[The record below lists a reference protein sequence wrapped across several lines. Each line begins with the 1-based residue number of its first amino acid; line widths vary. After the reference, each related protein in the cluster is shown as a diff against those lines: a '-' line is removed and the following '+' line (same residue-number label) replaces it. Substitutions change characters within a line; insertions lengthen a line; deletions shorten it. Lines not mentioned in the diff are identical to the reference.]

1 MTDITVIIPVGG
13 SELKDT
19 PSVVLIA
26 ICERDILKILECQK
40 LATLHELSEVRFT
53 KSDIKYPEGDYD
65 FCTAEVVVCGIHVW
79 IATLFSA
86 YEIADSLTTHAV
98 NISDLAKALESAR
111 NGDLLFLGDERGEA
125 FVCAAENCEEWGL
138 NTSPVGYQVKHL
150 KTGLHWNGRSNNDV
164 LSFSTAS
171 RDLKVALAD
180 SQEWSLIPVCINFF
194 DYPFHSPPNFV
205 G

>member
-1 MTDITVIIPVGG
+1 MTNITVITPFGG

-19 PSVVLIA
+19 PSVALIA

-79 IATLFSA
+79 IETLFSA

-98 NISDLAKALESAR
+98 NISDLAKAFESAQS
-111 NGDLLFLGDERGEA
+111 GDLVFLGDDLAEA
-125 FVCAAENCEEWGL
+125 FVFAAENCEEWGL
-138 NTSPVGYQVKHL
+138 NASPVGYQVKHL
-150 KTGLHWNGRSNNDV
+150 KTGLHWNGRGNNDV
-164 LSFSTAS
+164 MTFSTAS
-171 RDLKVALAD
+171 RELKLALAD
-180 SQEWSLIPVCINFF
+180 SQEWSRIPVRIDFF
-194 DYPFHSPPNFV
+194 DYPFFGPPNFV
-205 G
+205 A